1 MQTIYPLLSQSQ
13 PCNTTDDSDSL
24 FVETH
29 VNRTTFIIYKHTL
42 DNEVMCLTSRC
53 DGTLSLIRD
62 SSNIDRRCYFRRKV
76 HN

>member
-29 VNRTTFIIYKHTL
+29 VKNTTFIIYKHTV

-53 DGTLSLIRD
+53 DGTLSLIRP
-62 SSNIDRRCYFRRKV
+62 SSNLDRECYFERIL